1 MMWASSLAHTGL
13 TPGGRKFQLVV
24 HQLEHEVSAMYPKVA
39 HGAGLAALWCS
50 WARYVYQANVP
61 RFLQWSRNVWN
72 VDVNYEHP
80 EETVL
85 RAIDLQENYYRSI
98 GMPVSL
104 SELGV
109 KEEDL
114 ETLALRC
121 SRDKSRTLI
130 GYKPLDYDDV
140 LAIFKMAL

>member
-1 MMWASSLAHTGL
+1 M
-13 TPGGRKFQLVV
+13 
-24 HQLEHEVSAMYPKVA
+24 
-39 HGAGLAALWCS
+39 
-50 WARYVYQANVP
+50 P
-61 RFLQWSRNVWN
+61 RFLQWSNNVWN
-72 VDVNYEHP
+72 VDINYEHP

-85 RAIDLQENYYRSI
+85 KAIDLQEEYYRSI

-104 SELGV
+104 RELGV

-130 GYKPLDYDDV
+130 GYKPLAYEDV
-140 LAIFKMAL
+140 LKIFQMAL